1 VSLGGDSLSTI
12 ESSARRRP
20 HRSLPHRATPATV
33 SPRPKANLGTRT
45 DTRNRV
51 RTDPVDDAGSVTLRV
66 EHGVR
71 AAVDVALLGRFYE
84 RFADHAVEVG
94 RRVVFMVTG
103 ALPPMR
109 TSAPTERRTPG
120 RPAGAR

>member
-1 VSLGGDSLSTI
+1 VSLGGDSVSTI

-51 RTDPVDDAGSVTLRV
+51 RTDPVDEAGLSRYAWSTVSEPPSTSRCW
-66 EHGVR
+66 
-71 AAVDVALLGRFYE
+71 AAS
-84 RFADHAVEVG
+84 
-94 RRVVFMVTG
+94 MS
-103 ALPPMR
+103 ALPI
-109 TSAPTERRTPG
+109 TPWRSG
-120 RPAGAR
+120 AGLS

>member
-1 VSLGGDSLSTI
+1 MDNLHQQLLSVLLD
-12 ESSARRRP
+12 P
-20 HRSLPHRATPATV
+20 HW
-33 SPRPKANLGTRT
+33 
-45 DTRNRV
+45 
-51 RTDPVDDAGSVTLRV
+51 
-66 EHGVR
+66 EHGVP

-94 RRVVFMVTG
+94 RRIVFMVTG

-120 RPAGAR
+120 RPPGAWRSRSLRRPKRPPARDCQRRWTLRQGGWISGRGGCYTVQPRRQHRPPA